1 MEVRTAE
8 LGKYTLVAELARGG
22 MGVIY
27 LAQVQGPGGFQKM
40 VVVKELKRE
49 LAEDPKFREMFLDEA
64 NLAARLNHRNIV
76 QTNEVVEEGGR
87 YFMAM
92 DYLEGCSLHTAHKRL
107 TGDKKLTLAME
118 LRVLAEV
125 LAGLHYAHELNDY
138 DGSPLGVV
146 HRDVGPQNVYLT
158 FDGQVK
164 LLDFG
169 VAKVLN
175 RQQETQAGV
184 LKGRVAYMAPEQV
197 SGSGVDRRV
206 DIFAAGVMLREVITG
221 LRLWDGLGEIDT
233 LKRLIA
239 RDIPKFP
246 DDPKYPAELRAICD
260 KAMAPD
266 RENRFKTAHEM
277 RVAVDLYVSRVDPS
291 GTLTDL
297 SSHLARELSEE
308 RKRLKDVIDAS
319 LSGGGPTSSI
329 PSIDF
334 PMVSPSS
341 RDVSG
346 VSSGG
351 GGTGPSSGGSGP
363 SSSRR
368 QPKTPASGTL
378 AAGLAPEIEVE
389 VDASAL
395 NRPAP
400 AKKRGV
406 IVAGIAVVA
415 VVVLVLV
422 FAARR
427 NKGTAALAASGPG
440 PAQTALATPEPALPK
455 PQGAIPVT
463 SAPAA
468 AAAAD
473 TVEISVRVSPSNAQI
488 FVDDALVDGNPFHAT
503 FRKNSAM
510 HSVRAVAP
518 GFVGKSELVKFDA
531 NSNMMLSLERL
542 VGPAVAAPAPPRPA
556 EAHPSPATSVAPA
569 APVVVAPAAPT
580 AKAGDINLKGGK
592 APKRDIDPKNPYGAE

>member
-107 TGDKKLTLAME
+107 SGDKKLTLAME

-197 SGSGVDRRV
+197 SGGGVDRRV
-206 DIFAAGVMLREVITG
+206 DIFAAGVMLREVMTG
-221 LRLWDGLGEIDT
+221 LRLWEGLGEIDT

-239 RDIPKFP
+239 RDIPKLP

-266 RENRFKTAHEM
+266 REDRFKTAHEM
-277 RVAVDLYVSRVDPS
+277 RVAIDLYVSRVDPS

-319 LSGGGPTSSI
+319 LSGSGPTSSI

-351 GGTGPSSGGSGP
+351 GGTGPSS
-363 SSSRR
+363 SRR

-395 NRPAP
+395 ARPTAT
-400 AKKRGV
+400 KKRSL
-406 IVAGIAVVA
+406 IVAGIALVA

-422 FAARR
+422 FASRR
-427 NKGTAALAASGPG
+427 DKGTAAVAGSGPG
-440 PAQTALATPEPALPK
+440 SARTTLATPEPSLPT
-455 PQGAIPVT
+455 PQGAVPAT

-468 AAAAD
+468 AATAD
-473 TVEISVRVSPSNAQI
+473 TVEITVRVSPSNAQI

-542 VGPAVAAPAPPRPA
+542 VGPAVAAPPPPRPA
-556 EAHPSPATSVAPA
+556 DVHAAPAASVAPTVAPPA
-569 APVVVAPAAPT
+569 AVVVAPAAPT
-580 AKAGDINLKGGK
+580 AKAADINLKGGK